1 MSASSNG
8 LLLYL
13 AFDEIEEGK
22 VFDLSGNNKDGT
34 IEGAPQLVPDDVFG
48 SCFSFNEG
56 ATASGDHVV
65 VKDVGLTGKN
75 PAHTIEAWVKFKAA
89 PTGRSWVLVLGQYA
103 PGSQHWLL
111 SQNGATQ
118 LGVWSG
124 AQIQPNLPK
133 DEWAHIATVY
143 DGRMLNFYI
152 NGVAYGQPQPAQFNF
167 ANATL
172 SLAKSPAGELEY
184 KGKIAGLRVYNRAL
198 SAEEIARDMGDDR
211 TAAASFHQAH
221 PIDFNLFDENNH
233 QVLYIDDDP
242 TAHNLNFEIAN
253 ASRKN
258 ISLIKMNGAVA
269 GAANHNFELRFRPG
283 TLSAATLSK
292 IAVAETGWS
301 MAKATQPDGAVS
313 LYFLGGGTI
322 NPGDKMKLTL
332 RNVSADAA
340 DGARGTRVELN
351 YRQLQ
356 YPDAASPISGT
367 RLQHLSIV
375 NQSGRKN
382 IPLHVGFVG
391 SNTVLND
398 GVSSADL
405 VLRITNLLKDKSIPL
420 NPAKSAA
427 PSKFIISFDVQA
439 DGENKEWALGTTAQV
454 RAIVPQSPGWNAPR
468 EGQGVST
475 QWVMTHDTKNS
486 LAPGEAILVT
496 LKGIIS
502 SLPSGHTHLYLRY
515 ENIPGYWDGHF
526 VCAIEKAPILY
537 RNDKVG
543 VGVPNPGEKLDV
555 AGNAAV
561 SGSVIAGRVSLARLN
576 DKRGALFLATSGDFN
591 HALYNNYSNVDGE
604 GGWDGSKWNTGAG
617 LNIRVGAGNTKTTAL
632 SIDGAGNVGIGV
644 NPPAAKLDV
653 AGDAAVSGSVIA
665 GRVSLARLN
674 DKRGAL
680 FLATSGDFN
689 HALYNNYSN
698 VDGEGGWDGSKWN
711 TFAGLN
717 IRVGAGNTKT
727 TALSIDGAGNVGIGT
742 TSAPKQL
749 TVNGA
754 VKSTGLAVNSNYQF
768 KKLLA
773 GHFHCGSHTGGVKEV
788 RIDFPERFAATPQAV
803 VTARSEGYYEDTYAV
818 TVKYIDATHF
828 KVNILRLD
836 DFKKGWGQNL
846 RLDWIAWGT

>member
-22 VFDLSGNNKDGT
+22 VFDQSGNNKDGT

-48 SCFSFNEG
+48 SCLSFNEG
-56 ATASGDHVV
+56 AAASGAHVV
-65 VKDVGLTGKN
+65 VTDVGLTGKN

-89 PTGRSWVLVLGQYA
+89 PTGRSWILVLGQYA

-124 AQIQPNLPK
+124 AQVRPTLPK
-133 DEWAHIATVY
+133 DEWTHIAMVY
-143 DGRMLNFYI
+143 DGKVLSYYI
-152 NGVAYGQPQPAQFNF
+152 NGVAQGQSQPAQFNF

-198 SAEEIARDMGDDR
+198 SAEEITRDMSDDR
-211 TAAASFHQAH
+211 TAAASFHQAY

-242 TAHNLNFEIAN
+242 AAHNLNFEITN

-283 TLSAATLSK
+283 TLSAPSLSK

-313 LYFLGGGTI
+313 LYFLAPGGGTI
-322 NPGDKMKLTL
+322 NSGDKMKLTL

-356 YPDAASPISGT
+356 YPGDASPISGT

-420 NPAKSAA
+420 NPAKSAV

-468 EGQGVST
+468 EDQGASS
-475 QWVMTHDTKNS
+475 QWVMTNDTKNS
-486 LAPGEAILVT
+486 LAPGEAILVRLT
-496 LKGIIS
+496 NIKS
-502 SLPSGHTHLYLRY
+502 SLPSGHTHLYIRY

-526 VCAIEKAPILY
+526 ACAMEKAPILY

-543 VGVPNPGEKLDV
+543 IGIPDPGEKLDV

-561 SGSVIAGRVSLARLN
+561 SGTVIAGRVSLARAN

-604 GGWDGSKWNTGAG
+604 GGWDGSKWNT
-617 LNIRVGAGNTKTTAL
+617 
-632 SIDGAGNVGIGV
+632 
-644 NPPAAKLDV
+644 
-653 AGDAAVSGSVIA
+653 
-665 GRVSLARLN
+665 
-674 DKRGAL
+674 
-680 FLATSGDFN
+680 
-689 HALYNNYSN
+689 Y
-698 VDGEGGWDGSKWN
+698 
-711 TFAGLN
+711 AGLN

-742 TSAPKQL
+742 TSAPQRL
-749 TVNGA
+749 TVNGT
-754 VKSTGLAVNSNYQF
+754 VKSTGLSVNSNYQF

-773 GHFHCGSHTGGVKEV
+773 GHFLCGSHTGGVKEA
-788 RIDFPERFAATPQAV
+788 RIDFPEHFAATPQAV
-803 VTARSEGYYEDTYAV
+803 VTARSEGYYEDTFAV